1 MRNVRSL
8 LKQGERIA
16 RAHSPE
22 ILAGTACAGVVATG
36 YLGWQA
42 GKAFYSTCIIY
53 PEETSRKDRIIS
65 DIKHHWKQHI
75 PVVFTAAV
83 TIGCIVMGTRIG
95 MRRTAA
101 MAAAYSISERAFSE
115 YKEKVAEK
123 LGETKER
130 AIRDEIA
137 QDKVT
142 ENPPGSS
149 VILLSGG
156 HTLFYEYYTGRYFV
170 SDMETIKRAEN
181 EINSRCFRCDYAT
194 LAEFHT
200 LIGQPPTQGAM
211 DVGWARK
218 DKLMEVDIHATLTED
233 NSKAAI
239 VIQYNYLDAL

>member
-42 GKAFYSTCIIY
+42 GVKFSRTCILY

-75 PVVFTAAV
+75 PVVFTGAV

-101 MAAAYSISERAFSE
+101 MAAAYSISERAFTE
-115 YKEKVAEK
+115 YREKVAEK
-123 LGETKER
+123 LGEKKES

-137 QDKVT
+137 QDKVSQ
-142 ENPPGSS
+142 NPMGPSVVLLGS
-149 VILLSGG
+149 GT
-156 HTLFYEYYTGRYFV
+156 TLFYEYFTGRYFV
-170 SDMETIKRAEN
+170 SDMATIKRAEN
-181 EINSRCFRCDYAT
+181 EINSRCLRCEYAT

-211 DVGWARK
+211 DMGWDK
-218 DKLMEVDIHATLTED
+218 NKLMEVEIHATLTD
-233 NSKAAI
+233 DRDKAAI
-239 VIQYNYLDAL
+239 VIQYNYLIAL